1 MASSGSIVFHSHC
14 LCSSAE
20 EQKYFLGMA
29 KVNKYLVF
37 GLHLPACTWC
47 LTLSCVLQEQP
58 MHMHLYMPSSLQGLL
73 LTAVNAL
80 LEMKTQRVI
89 ESIRCEFPVSPLYS
103 VQV

>member
-1 MASSGSIVFHSHC
+1 MASSGSIVFHSHF
-14 LCSSAE
+14 LCSSAV
-20 EQKYFLGMA
+20 EQRYILGMA
-29 KVNKYLVF
+29 EVNKYLVF
-37 GLHLPACTWC
+37 VLLLPACTWC

-58 MHMHLYMPSSLQGLL
+58 MHTYLYLPSPLQGLL

-89 ESIRCEFPVSPLYS
+89 ESIRCEFPVSPLYI